1 MTIADET
8 TLRDAT
14 AFLERQGFEYEEKE
28 EQYCVKLTISRAGK
42 KAHLSIY
49 NSGKIV
55 VAGADSQLKDLL
67 LSFKDAYEKGDGL
80 CPGGVLPFE
89 IDNLPETLSAKI
101 PNIDPVVRRFI
112 EESINAYKANC
123 ILSAA
128 FMLGAASEK
137 LIHLLIESFS
147 KSIEDD
153 KQRERFTQR
162 VSKNKVISAKWEEF
176 KKSYSSCKSKPNDPI
191 LSQDIDTII
200 GNIFQFCRIMR
211 NEVGHPQIVPDLDK
225 GVILA
230 NIGNFVQYSER
241 IYALMEY
248 FNENKV
254 KL

>member
-8 TLRDAT
+8 TLRDAK

-80 CPGGVLPFE
+80 PGGVLPFE

-112 EESINAYKANC
+112 EESINAYKAKC
-123 ILSAA
+123 LVRGD
-128 FMLGAASEK
+128 M
-137 LIHLLIESFS
+137 LIEDVPMDND
-147 KSIEDD
+147 SI
-153 KQRERFTQR
+153 RR
-162 VSKNKVISAKWEEF
+162 
-176 KKSYSSCKSKPNDPI
+176 
-191 LSQDIDTII
+191 
-200 GNIFQFCRIMR
+200 
-211 NEVGHPQIVPDLDK
+211 
-225 GVILA
+225 
-230 NIGNFVQYSER
+230 
-241 IYALMEY
+241 
-248 FNENKV
+248 
-254 KL
+254 